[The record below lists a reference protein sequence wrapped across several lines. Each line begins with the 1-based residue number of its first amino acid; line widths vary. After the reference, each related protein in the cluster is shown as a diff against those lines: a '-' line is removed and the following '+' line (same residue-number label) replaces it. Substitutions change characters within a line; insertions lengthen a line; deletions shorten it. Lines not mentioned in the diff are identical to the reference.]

1 MGISFAKVTQATAC
15 RQGVEPAVQVESR
28 RSEGA
33 ALQANGDPV
42 FFAAGLVA
50 PGEYQCIDCGYGI
63 AVRRVLPECPM
74 CRGVQWEERGTS
86 PYGRSSL

>member
-1 MGISFAKVTQATAC
+1 MQI
-15 RQGVEPAVQVESR
+15 ESR

-50 PGEYQCIDCGYGI
+50 PGEYHCVECGYGI
-63 AVRRVLPECPM
+63 TVRRVLPECPM
-74 CRGVQWEERGTS
+74 CRGVQWEEPSTS